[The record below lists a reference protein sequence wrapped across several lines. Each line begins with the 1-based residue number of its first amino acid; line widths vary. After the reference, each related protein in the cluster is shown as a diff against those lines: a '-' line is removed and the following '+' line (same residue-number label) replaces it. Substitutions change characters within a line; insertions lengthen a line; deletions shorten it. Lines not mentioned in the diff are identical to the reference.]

1 LIEVIVMSPSNAVDP
16 PVATYAVER
25 VTVATNLTYQEL
37 IAAFERELGRFK
49 PDVAERLHQRRAPW
63 NEAEAEF
70 TAMAGPHGLMIF
82 FRVEQ
87 GQTTM
92 LKADPKSCALY
103 LVGNPVIAE
112 QIISI
117 DVRGSFYV
125 PFRVCVY
132 DPCDGRACIAYD
144 RPSSFLAA
152 LERPELASIG
162 ELLDGKMEAV
172 LAAIQKRQTG
182 GN

>member
-1 LIEVIVMSPSNAVDP
+1 MPSNTIDP
-16 PVATYAVER
+16 PLATVAIER
-25 VTVATNLTYQEL
+25 VTVAMGLTYEAL

-49 PDVAERLHQRRAPW
+49 PDVAEGLHQRRAPW
-63 NEAEAEF
+63 NEVEAEF
-70 TAMAGPHGLMIF
+70 SAMAEPHGLMIF

-87 GQTTM
+87 GKTTS
-92 LKADPKSCALY
+92 LKAEPKNCALY

-125 PFRVCVY
+125 PFRVCLY
-132 DPCDGRACIAYD
+132 DPGGDHGACND

-152 LERPELASIG
+152 LGRPELASIG
-162 ELLDGKMEAV
+162 ELLDGKIDAV
-172 LAAIQKRQTG
+172 VAAIKKGQAAAR
-182 GN
+182 

>member
-1 LIEVIVMSPSNAVDP
+1 MPSARAVDP
-16 PVATYAVER
+16 PVATYAIER
-25 VTVATNLTYQEL
+25 VTVATNLTYQAL

-63 NEAEAEF
+63 SEVEAEF

-87 GQTTM
+87 GQTTV

-103 LVGNPVIAE
+103 LVGNPLIAE

-132 DPCDGRACIAYD
+132 DPGDGRGCIAYD

-172 LAAIQKRQTG
+172 LAAIQKLQAG

>member
-1 LIEVIVMSPSNAVDP
+1 MPSAPAVDP
-16 PVATYAVER
+16 PIATYAVER
-25 VTVATNLTYQEL
+25 VTVATNLTYQAL
-37 IAAFERELGRFK
+37 MDAFEHELGQFK
-49 PDVAERLHQRRAPW
+49 PDVAERLHQRGAPW
-63 NEAEAEF
+63 DQVEAEF

-87 GQTTM
+87 GQATV

-132 DPCDGRACIAYD
+132 DPGDGRGCIAYD

-152 LERPELASIG
+152 LERPGLASIG
-162 ELLDGKMEAV
+162 ELLDGKIEAV
-172 LAAIQKRQTG
+172 VAAIEQRQAG